1 MKIWS
6 LILCLG
12 LPVITEAQAAI
23 LKADGPGNTYEL
35 INSKL
40 APGANAVE
48 HSECAAS
55 GTTYPYAGH
64 ASFGRH
70 IAEVYDN
77 DLGEYVFEFYAHV
90 SQDNDRCIY
99 NDRQR
104 VEIKTYDASPDV
116 LKGTVGETV
125 KYVWR
130 FKIPTGFQPSA
141 SFTHIHQIKAVNG
154 DDGDPIF
161 TLTPRKGSP
170 NKLELIYVLSG
181 TSGTTKPVTANLS
194 LFENVWVEATE
205 TIKIGTRG
213 TYSIVLK
220 KVSDGTTLLSYT
232 NNDILTIRADNDFI
246 RPKWGIYRGLGNSGD
261 LRDESLR
268 INQISITELTAL
280 PVSLADFSATVVGSG
295 VDIRWKTATE
305 TNTKDFIIERS
316 ANGSVF
322 SPLLTVAAAG
332 NSTTPINYQAM
343 DIKPLLG
350 NNYYRLK
357 TNSINSQVSYSNVV
371 MVNVSVPMVNGLTI
385 YPNPVLGQI
394 TINYPNS
401 GEMAVMKVMDVA
413 GRQVVLGNGT
423 AGQLNKQ
430 LNVQLGGMKQ
440 GVYFVKISVGQNT
453 YFGKFFKQ

>member
-55 GTTYPYAGH
+55 GTTYPYSGH

-161 TLTPRKGSP
+161 TLTPRKGNP
-170 NKLELIYVLSG
+170 NKMELIYVLSG

-280 PVSLADFSATVVGSG
+280 PVSLADFSASVVGSG
-295 VDIRWKTATE
+295 VALKWKTATE
-305 TNTKDFIIERS
+305 TNAKDFTVERS

-343 DIKPLLG
+343 DVKPLLG

-357 TNSINSQVSYSNVV
+357 TNSINSQVSYSSVV
-371 MVNVSVPMVNGLTI
+371 LVNVTSPMVNGLTI
-385 YPNPVLGQI
+385 YPNPVLGQV

-401 GEMAVMKVMDVA
+401 GEMAVMQVMDVA

-440 GVYFVKISVGQNT
+440 GVYFVKISVGQST
-453 YFGKFFKQ
+453 YYGKFFKQ

>member
-35 INSKL
+35 INSIL

-55 GTTYPYAGH
+55 GTTYPYSGH

-161 TLTPRKGSP
+161 TLTPRKGNP
-170 NKLELIYVLSG
+170 NKMELIYVLSG

-394 TINYPNS
+394 TINYPKS
-401 GEMAVMKVMDVA
+401 GEMAVMQVMDVA

>member
-35 INSKL
+35 INSIL

-55 GTTYPYAGH
+55 GTTYPYSGH

-268 INQISITELTAL
+268 INQISITELNAL
-280 PVSLADFSATVVGSG
+280 PVNLADFTATVASGG

-305 TNTKDFIIERS
+305 TNAKDFTVERS

-322 SPLLTVAAAG
+322 STLLTVAAAG

-343 DIKPLLG
+343 DVKPLLG

-385 YPNPVLGQI
+385 YPNPVMGQI

-401 GEMAVMKVMDVA
+401 GEMAVMQVMDVA
-413 GRQVVLGNGT
+413 GRQVMLGNGT
-423 AGQLNKQ
+423 VSQLNKQ
-430 LNVQLGGMKQ
+430 INAQIGWLKQ
-440 GVYFVKISVGQNT
+440 GVYFVKINVGQNS

>member
-23 LKADGPGNTYEL
+23 LKADGTGNTYEL
-35 INSKL
+35 INSVL
-40 APGANAVE
+40 APGATAVE
-48 HSECAAS
+48 HCECTAS
-55 GTTYPYAGH
+55 GTAYPYSGH

-170 NKLELIYVLSG
+170 NKLELIYVLSA
-181 TSGTTKPVTANLS
+181 TSGTTKPVTASLS

-205 TIKIGTRG
+205 TIKIGTHG
-213 TYSIVLK
+213 TYSIELK

-246 RPKWGIYRGLGNSGD
+246 RPKWGIYRGLSNSGD

-268 INQISITELTAL
+268 INQISITELNAL
-280 PVSLADFSATVVGSG
+280 PVNLVDFSANVASGG
-295 VDIRWKTATE
+295 VDIRWKTVTE
-305 TNTKDFIIERS
+305 TNTTDFIVERS

-322 SPLLTVAAAG
+322 SPLLTVAAAR
-332 NSTTPINYQAM
+332 NSTTPINYQAI
-343 DIKPLLG
+343 DVKPLLG
-350 NNYYRLK
+350 SNYYRLK

-371 MVNVSVPMVNGLTI
+371 MVNVAVPMVSGLTI
-385 YPNPVLGQI
+385 YPNPVVGQV
-394 TINYPNS
+394 TINYPNA
-401 GEMAVMKVMDVA
+401 GELSVMQVMDVA
-413 GRQVVLGNGT
+413 GRQVMLGNGT
-423 AGQLNKQ
+423 VSQLNKQ
-430 LNVQLGGMKQ
+430 LNVHIGGMKQ
-440 GVYFVKISVGQNT
+440 GMYFIHLTVGSHN
-453 YFGKFFKQ
+453 YVGKFFKQ

>member
-6 LILCLG
+6 LILCVG

-35 INSKL
+35 INSVL
-40 APGANAVE
+40 APSANAVE

-116 LKGTVGETV
+116 LKGTVGESV

-161 TLTPRKGSP
+161 TLTPRKGNP
-170 NKLELIYVLSG
+170 NKMELIYVLSG

-213 TYSIVLK
+213 TYSIELK

-268 INQISITELTAL
+268 INQISITELNAL
-280 PVSLADFSATVVGSG
+280 PVNLADFSANVASSG

-305 TNTKDFIIERS
+305 TNTKDFTVERS

-322 SPLLTVAAAG
+322 SPLITVAAAG
-332 NSTTPINYQAM
+332 NSTTPINYQAI
-343 DIKPLLG
+343 DTKPLLG
-350 NNYYRLK
+350 SNYYRLK

-371 MVNVSVPMVNGLTI
+371 MVNVAPLVVSGVTI
-385 YPNPVLGQI
+385 YPNPVVGQV
-394 TINYPNS
+394 TINYPNA
-401 GEMAVMKVMDVA
+401 GELAVMQVMDVA
-413 GRQVVLGNGT
+413 GRQVMMGKGT
-423 AGQLNKQ
+423 ASQLNQQMNGNIKAF
-430 LNVQLGGMKQ
+430 KQ
-440 GVYFVKISVGQNT
+440 GMYFIHLTVGAHN
-453 YFGKFFKQ
+453 YVGKFFKQ